1 MMLQPILYVGSSAHD
16 AAEAMWKRR
25 AARASPGTIDALLQG
40 LTNSGNVRPW
50 SPKPFE
56 ERLVS
61 SL

>member
-40 LTNSGNVRPW
+40 ADQQRQREAVE
-50 SPKPFE
+50 PKT
-56 ERLVS
+56 L
-61 SL
+61 